1 MSNKFNNFNNL
12 YNSWKKKCE
21 ETVKEVVPSVMKDKM
36 QEAIEYEVYA
46 KYTPKSYIRRKD
58 NGGLLDK
65 NNMVERIE
73 VNKQR
78 ITVYLFNNTLGND
91 KYKYHTN
98 DYIDS
103 IIVTGRGYTWKS
115 SEIYKNPIKRDFY
128 KETEKLL
135 NDGELRNAIIKELR
149 QKGIIVV

>member
-1 MSNKFNNFNNL
+1 MSNKFNSLNDL
-12 YNSWKKKCE
+12 YNAWKKGCE
-21 ETVKEVVPSVMKDKM
+21 ETVEVVVPKVMKDKM
-36 QEAIEYEVYA
+36 QQAIEYEVYA
-46 KYTPKSYIRRKD
+46 KYTPKSYIRRKE

-65 NNMVERIE
+65 KNMVERIE
-73 VNKQR
+73 VNRNK

-103 IIVTGRGYTWKS
+103 IIVTGKGYTWKN

-135 NDGELRNAIIKELR
+135 NDGELRSTIIKELR

>member
-1 MSNKFNNFNNL
+1 MSNKFNSLNDL
-12 YNSWKKKCE
+12 YNAWKKGCE
-21 ETVKEVVPSVMKDKM
+21 ETVEAVVPKVMKDKM
-36 QEAIEYEVYA
+36 QQAIEYEVYA
-46 KYTPKSYIRRKD
+46 KYTPKSYIRRKG

-65 NNMVERIE
+65 KNMVERIE
-73 VNKQR
+73 VNRNK

-103 IIVTGRGYTWKS
+103 IIVTGKGYTWKN

-135 NDGELRNAIIKELR
+135 DDGELRSAIIKELR
-149 QKGIIVV
+149 KKGIIVV